1 MLTGG
6 MFLWLF
12 GLAKEAPLLAGGVS
26 AFWTSILLVIAVSID
41 SMGVGIAYGVRGTRI
56 TAVSGI
62 IIALCTA
69 VMMSI
74 SMTAG
79 QFIAELLPLSR
90 TEILGGIILISI
102 GCWQLIQGW
111 RNFMNHMGIR
121 DSSQPLLHLRI
132 PFLGVVMQVMR
143 DPNLADANWSG
154 TIDPRE
160 SIILGGALGMDAFGA
175 GFGAAMSGFSLWV
188 VPFVAAACV
197 AFVFLGLSVGSH
209 VMNSW
214 LKKRGFA
221 LPGLL
226 LIGIGIWQLL

>member
-6 MFLWLF
+6 VLLWLV
-12 GLAKEAPLLAGGVS
+12 GLANEAPLLSGGALS
-26 AFWTSILLVIAVSID
+26 FWTSTLLVIAVSLD

-56 TAVSGI
+56 TVLSGI

-79 QFIAELLPLSR
+79 QFLAELLPFSR
-90 TEILGGIILISI
+90 TEMLGGIILILI
-102 GCWQLIQGW
+102 GCWQLLQGW
-111 RNFMNHMGIR
+111 RNFVNHLGIR
-121 DSSQPLLHLRI
+121 DSSRPLLHLRI
-132 PFLGVVMQVMR
+132 PFLGVVMQVLR

-175 GFGAAMSGFSLWV
+175 GFGAAISGFSLWV

-197 AFVFLGLSVGSH
+197 AFVFIGLSVGSH
-209 VMNSW
+209 VMSSW
-214 LKKRGFA
+214 LKQRGFA
-221 LPGLL
+221 LPGLF
-226 LIGIGIWQLL
+226 LIAIGIWQMF